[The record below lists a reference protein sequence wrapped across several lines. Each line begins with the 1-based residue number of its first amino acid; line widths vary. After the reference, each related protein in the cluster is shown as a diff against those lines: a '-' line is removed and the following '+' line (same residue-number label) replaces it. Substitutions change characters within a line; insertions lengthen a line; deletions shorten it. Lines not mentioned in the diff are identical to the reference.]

1 MSQTPSSTDPATPT
15 DADAF
20 AAAVAAIGDDDGA
33 DAAEATEATEAT
45 EAAPA
50 DKAPA
55 EAQAEA
61 EGDDKPADAPAE
73 DAAAPEADG
82 MDIASLMAKAQA
94 RRQERE
100 AKTPE
105 AAPAPLTADAIAKA
119 VQSGSDQR
127 YRAALEAV
135 ARGEL
140 DEAAKLTGVDPATI
154 FERATK
160 HGLHPGSVAA
170 EDRIA
175 SLERE
180 LAALK
185 DAKPSGVVTEEDFKG
200 WQAAQT
206 RETNN
211 QAFGALVSGKDA
223 QEAYPLLSRLAPDT
237 ALEYGAEAAQAMADA
252 GLAFSVETAARYA
265 EQIAAKRLPGFA
277 EIIKSAPSATSGA
290 AVTESQA
297 AGVTATDGASKA
309 GRTIDNRAAS
319 ESATGAPDPWDDEA
333 VFAAAIKAL

>member
-1 MSQTPSSTDPATPT
+1 MSQTPSSTEPATPT

-33 DAAEATEATEAT
+33 ETAEATEVT

-61 EGDDKPADAPAE
+61 EGDDKPADAPAG

-100 AKTPE
+100 AKAPE

-127 YRAALEAV
+127 YRSALEAV

-160 HGLHPGSVAA
+160 HGLNPGSVAA

-185 DAKPSGVVTEEDFKG
+185 DAKPSGVVTEEDFKS
-200 WQAAQT
+200 WQAAQV
-206 RETNN
+206 REQNN
-211 QAFGALVSGKDA
+211 AAFGALVSGKDA

-265 EQIAAKRLPGFA
+265 EQIASKRLPGFA
-277 EIIKSAPSATSGA
+277 NLIGSAPGAKSGA
-290 AVTESQA
+290 AETNSDA
-297 AGVTATDGASKA
+297 AVSSSATDGGNRAS
-309 GRTIDNRAAS
+309 RTIDNRAAS